1 MPSHPMV
8 KNHVMTNVK
17 SDALFTSA
25 SYSPLTKMSKAIQFF
40 IYEL

>member
-8 KNHVMTNVK
+8 NNHVMTNVK
-17 SDALFTSA
+17 SDGLLTSA
-25 SYSPLTKMSKAIQFF
+25 SYSPLTIMSKAIQFF